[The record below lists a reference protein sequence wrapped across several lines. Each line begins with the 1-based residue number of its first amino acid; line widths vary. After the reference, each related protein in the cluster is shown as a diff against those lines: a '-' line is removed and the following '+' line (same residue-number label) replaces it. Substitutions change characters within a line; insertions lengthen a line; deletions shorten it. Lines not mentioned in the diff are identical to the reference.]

1 MVVVLKLYWKGNTEE
16 FFVMLVNSDSA
27 LGLISDLCYIFIPVY
42 MLMNKVPRKNLRK
55 INVLICILT
64 PEIFYST

>member
-27 LGLISDLCYIFIPVY
+27 LGHISDLCYIFIPVY
-42 MLMNKVPRKNLRK
+42 MLMNKEPRKNLRK